1 MVQDSN
7 YHVVYSLAL
16 LNMWFVHTCLNSLT
30 GSLSTQG
37 SKRKNTRGDGQ
48 ESKRLR
54 SSGHSTRQHMKR
66 GGPSS
71 GANGK
76 KLSNPRGRHLSE
88 EFYDD
93 RKSHGVRGSA
103 SRGDPL
109 KGHSDKPLTRSRDAQ
124 RRIKPLMPELSEVR
138 VQDECWHSVLY

>member
-1 MVQDSN
+1 M
-7 YHVVYSLAL
+7 
-16 LNMWFVHTCLNSLT
+16 T
-30 GSLSTQG
+30 
-37 SKRKNTRGDGQ
+37 
-48 ESKRLR
+48 
-54 SSGHSTRQHMKR
+54 R
-66 GGPSS
+66 GGPSG

-76 KLSNPRGRHLSE
+76 KLANPRGRHLSE

-93 RKSHGVRGSA
+93 RKSHGVRGGA

-138 VQDECWHSVLY
+138 VQNECWHPVLYCHMLAFMVLQNALSDSLRHILDKWNACGCAGAKYACFVF

>member
-1 MVQDSN
+1 
-7 YHVVYSLAL
+7 
-16 LNMWFVHTCLNSLT
+16 
-30 GSLSTQG
+30 
-37 SKRKNTRGDGQ
+37 
-48 ESKRLR
+48 
-54 SSGHSTRQHMKR
+54 MKR

-76 KLSNPRGRHLSE
+76 KLTNPRGRHLSE

-93 RKSHGVRGSA
+93 RKNHGARGGA

-109 KGHSDKPLTRSRDAQ
+109 KAHSDKPLTRSRDAQ

-138 VQDECWHSVLY
+138 VRNGYCYPVLDCHMLSFMALHRML